1 MSLTPPPPATPATP
15 ATSFP
20 PVPPTASTTPVTP
33 VTPAGAMDTGPAA
46 LPTIHVDGLPFVA
59 TTVPVLTA
67 HIVDEATA
75 GRGGWVV
82 TPNID
87 ILRRWRLEPA
97 FRALVADATV
107 FTADGR
113 PIVWASQL
121 QGTPLPTRLTGSDLF
136 NALMGAAAAAG
147 LRIALIGGNEGAAEA
162 AAARLI
168 PEAVAAGRVRCLCP
182 PFGFEQQPQEMA
194 RIETLLTGWQPHIV
208 FIGLGSPKQEKL
220 AARLRPLAPRAWYL
234 GVGVSFSFVAG
245 DVKRAPGW
253 MQRSGL
259 EWVHRLTQE
268 PGRLARRYLVD
279 GIPFAA
285 GLLWRSATRRGRSS
299 AV

>member
-1 MSLTPPPPATPATP
+1 MSMTPIPP
-15 ATSFP
+15 
-20 PVPPTASTTPVTP
+20 
-33 VTPAGAMDTGPAA
+33 GAGPAPTETA
-46 LPTIHVDGLPFVA
+46 ATTLPTIQVDGLPFVA
-59 TTVPVLTA
+59 STVPKLTG
-67 HIVDEATA
+67 HIVAEAAA

-87 ILRRWRLEPA
+87 ILRRWRVEPA
-97 FRALVADATV
+97 FRALVSDATI

-121 QGTPLPTRLTGSDLF
+121 QGTPLPARLTGSDLF
-136 NALMGAAAAAG
+136 VALMAAAGAG
-147 LRIALIGGNEGAAEA
+147 LRIALIGGNEGTAEA

-168 PEAVAAGRVRCLCP
+168 PEAVAAGRVRTLCP

-194 RIETLLTGWQPHIV
+194 RLESLLTGWQPQIV

-220 AARLRPLAPRAWYL
+220 IARLRALAPRAWYL

-259 EWVHRLTQE
+259 EWVHRLVQE

-285 GLLWRSATRRGRSS
+285 GLLWRSASRRGRDP

>member
-1 MSLTPPPPATPATP
+1 MTPIPP
-15 ATSFP
+15 
-20 PVPPTASTTPVTP
+20 
-33 VTPAGAMDTGPAA
+33 GAGPAPTETA
-46 LPTIHVDGLPFVA
+46 VTTLPTIQVDGLPFVA
-59 TTVPVLTA
+59 STVPKLTG
-67 HIVDEATA
+67 HIVAEAAA

-87 ILRRWRLEPA
+87 ILRRWRVEPA
-97 FRALVADATV
+97 FRALVSDATI

-121 QGTPLPTRLTGSDLF
+121 QGTPLPARLTGSDLF
-136 NALMGAAAAAG
+136 VALMAAAAGAG
-147 LRIALIGGNEGAAEA
+147 LRIALIGGNEGTAEA

-168 PEAVAAGRVRCLCP
+168 PEAVAAGRVRTLCP

-194 RIETLLTGWQPHIV
+194 RLETLLTGWQPQIV

-220 AARLRPLAPRAWYL
+220 IARLRALAPRAWYL

-259 EWVHRLTQE
+259 EWVHRLVQE

-285 GLLWRSATRRGRSS
+285 GLLWRSASRRGRDP
-299 AV
+299 VV

>member
-1 MSLTPPPPATPATP
+1 MST
-15 ATSFP
+15 FP
-20 PVPPTASTTPVTP
+20 STTASSAASAS
-33 VTPAGAMDTGPAA
+33 AGAAA
-46 LPTIHVDGLPFVA
+46 SLPTIQVDGLPFVA
-59 TTVPVLTA
+59 STVPQLTA
-67 HIVDEATA
+67 HIVGEAGA
-75 GRGGWVV
+75 ARGGWVV

-87 ILRRWRLEPA
+87 ILRRWRVDPA
-97 FRALVADATV
+97 FRALVADATI

-136 NALMGAAAAAG
+136 VALMAAASEAG
-147 LRIALIGGNEGAAEA
+147 LRIALIGGNEGTADA

-182 PFGFEQQPQEMA
+182 PFGFEQKPEEMA
-194 RIETLLTGWQPHIV
+194 RLETLLTSWQPQIV

-220 AARLRPLAPRAWYL
+220 IARLRALAPRAWYL

-259 EWVHRLTQE
+259 EWVHRLVQE

-285 GLLWRSATRRGRSS
+285 GLLWRSATRRGRGS

>member
-1 MSLTPPPPATPATP
+1 MSLTPATNA
-15 ATSFP
+15 A
-20 PVPPTASTTPVTP
+20 PTASAMSPPSAV
-33 VTPAGAMDTGPAA
+33 PAGDAATGPAV
-46 LPTIHVDGLPFVA
+46 LPTIQVDGLPFAA
-59 TTVPVLTA
+59 TTVPVLTG
-67 HIVDEATA
+67 HIVDEAA
-75 GRGGWVV
+75 VGRGGWVV

-136 NALMGAAAAAG
+136 VSLMPAAAAAG
-147 LRIALIGGNEGAAEA
+147 LRIALIGGNEGTAEA
-162 AAARLI
+162 AAATLI

-182 PFGFEQQPQEMA
+182 PFGFEQQLQEMA
-194 RIETLLTGWQPHIV
+194 RLETLLTGWQPHIV

-220 AARLRPLAPRAWYL
+220 IAKLRPLAPRAWYL

-285 GLLWRSATRRGRSS
+285 GLLWRSATRRGRGS

>member
-1 MSLTPPPPATPATP
+1 MSAIPSSSSAA
-15 ATSFP
+15 
-20 PVPPTASTTPVTP
+20 
-33 VTPAGAMDTGPAA
+33 AGASAAA
-46 LPTIHVDGLPFVA
+46 LPTIQVDGLPFVA
-59 TTVPVLTA
+59 TTVPPLTA
-67 HIVDEATA
+67 HIVDEAGA

-87 ILRRWRLEPA
+87 ILRRWRIEPA
-97 FRALVADATV
+97 FRALVADATI

-121 QGTPLPTRLTGSDLF
+121 QGTPLPARLTGSDLF
-136 NALMGAAAAAG
+136 VALMEAAARAG
-147 LRIALIGGNEGAAEA
+147 LRIALIGGNEGTAEA

-168 PEAVAAGRVRCLCP
+168 PEAVAAGRVRTLCP

-194 RIETLLTGWQPHIV
+194 RLESLLTGWQPQIV

-220 AARLRPLAPRAWYL
+220 IARLRALAPRAWYL

-259 EWVHRLTQE
+259 EWVHRLVQE

-285 GLLWRSATRRGRSS
+285 GLLWRSAARRGRRS
-299 AV
+299 AGPAH

>member
-1 MSLTPPPPATPATP
+1 MSAIPSSSSAA
-15 ATSFP
+15 
-20 PVPPTASTTPVTP
+20 
-33 VTPAGAMDTGPAA
+33 AGASATA
-46 LPTIHVDGLPFVA
+46 LPTIQVDGLPFVA
-59 TTVPVLTA
+59 TTVPPLTA
-67 HIVDEATA
+67 HIVDEAGA

-87 ILRRWRLEPA
+87 ILRRWRIEPA
-97 FRALVADATV
+97 FRALVADATI

-121 QGTPLPTRLTGSDLF
+121 QGTPLPARLTGSDLF
-136 NALMGAAAAAG
+136 VALMEAAARAG
-147 LRIALIGGNEGAAEA
+147 LRIALIGGNEGTAEA

-168 PEAVAAGRVRCLCP
+168 PEAVAAGRVRTLCP

-194 RIETLLTGWQPHIV
+194 RLESLLTGWQPQIV

-220 AARLRPLAPRAWYL
+220 IARLRALAPRAWYL

-259 EWVHRLTQE
+259 EWVHRLVQE

-285 GLLWRSATRRGRSS
+285 GLLWRSAARRGRRP
-299 AV
+299 AGPAH

>member
-1 MSLTPPPPATPATP
+1 MSLTPT
-15 ATSFP
+15 
-20 PVPPTASTTPVTP
+20 
-33 VTPAGAMDTGPAA
+33 MPAA
-46 LPTIHVDGLPFVA
+46 SAAPDRATLPTIHVDGLPFAA
-59 TTVPVLTA
+59 TTVPLLTR
-67 HIVDEATA
+67 HIVDEAGA
-75 GRGGWVV
+75 DRGGWVV

-87 ILRRWRLEPA
+87 ILRRWRLDPA

-136 NALMGAAAAAG
+136 IELMGAAAAAG

-194 RIETLLTGWQPHIV
+194 RLESLLTGWAPQIV

-220 AARLRPLAPRAWYL
+220 IARLRPLAPRAWYL

-259 EWVHRLTQE
+259 EWLHRLTQE

-285 GLLWRSATRRGRSS
+285 GLLWRSATRRGRG
-299 AV
+299 AGPAL

>member
-1 MSLTPPPPATPATP
+1 MSTF
-15 ATSFP
+15 TST
-20 PVPPTASTTPVTP
+20 TASSAASAS
-33 VTPAGAMDTGPAA
+33 AGAAA
-46 LPTIHVDGLPFVA
+46 SLPTIQVDGLPFVA
-59 TTVPVLTA
+59 STVPQLTA
-67 HIVDEATA
+67 HIVGEAGA
-75 GRGGWVV
+75 ARGGWVV

-87 ILRRWRLEPA
+87 ILRRWRVDPA
-97 FRALVADATV
+97 FRALVADATI

-136 NALMGAAAAAG
+136 VALMAAAADAG
-147 LRIALIGGNEGAAEA
+147 LRIALIGGNEGTAEA

-182 PFGFEQQPQEMA
+182 PFGFEQKPEEMA
-194 RIETLLTGWQPHIV
+194 RLETLLTNWQPQIV

-220 AARLRPLAPRAWYL
+220 IARLRALAPRAWYL

-259 EWVHRLTQE
+259 EWVHRLVQE

-285 GLLWRSATRRGRSS
+285 GLLWRSATRRGRGS

>member
-1 MSLTPPPPATPATP
+1 MSAIPSSSSPA
-15 ATSFP
+15 
-20 PVPPTASTTPVTP
+20 
-33 VTPAGAMDTGPAA
+33 AGASAAA

-59 TTVPVLTA
+59 TTVPPLTA
-67 HIVDEATA
+67 HIVDEAGA

-87 ILRRWRLEPA
+87 ILRRWRIEPA
-97 FRALVADATV
+97 FRALVADATI

-121 QGTPLPTRLTGSDLF
+121 QGTPLPARLTGSDLF
-136 NALMGAAAAAG
+136 VALMEAAARAG
-147 LRIALIGGNEGAAEA
+147 LRIALIGGNEGTAEA

-168 PEAVAAGRVRCLCP
+168 PEAVAAGRVRTLCP

-194 RIETLLTGWQPHIV
+194 QLESLLTAWQPQIV

-220 AARLRPLAPRAWYL
+220 IARLRALAPRAWYL

-259 EWVHRLTQE
+259 EWVHRLVQE

-285 GLLWRSATRRGRSS
+285 GLLWRSATRRGSRP
-299 AV
+299 AGPAH

>member
-1 MSLTPPPPATPATP
+1 MTVPMSD
-15 ATSFP
+15 
-20 PVPPTASTTPVTP
+20 TASFAVGAA
-33 VTPAGAMDTGPAA
+33 AGARAGAA
-46 LPTIHVDGLPFVA
+46 AELPTVRVDGLDFVA
-59 TTVPVLTA
+59 STVPQVSA
-67 HIVDEATA
+67 HIVAEAGA

-87 ILRRWRLEPA
+87 ILRRWRVDAA
-97 FRALVADATV
+97 FRALVDSATI

-121 QGTPLPTRLTGSDLF
+121 QGTPLPARLTGSDLF
-136 NALMGAAAAAG
+136 IRLMSEAHAAG

-162 AAARLI
+162 AAAKLL
-168 PEAVAAGRVRCLCP
+168 PEGHAERVRCLCP
-182 PFGFEQQPQEMA
+182 PNGFEQQPAEMA
-194 RIETLLTGWQPHIV
+194 RLEQLLTDWQPHIV

-220 AARLRPLAPRAWYL
+220 IARLRPLAPRAWYL

-259 EWVHRLTQE
+259 EWVHRLVQE

-279 GIPFAA
+279 GIPFAV
-285 GLLWRSATRRGRSS
+285 GLLWRARLARGR
-299 AV
+299 AAQGRGAAR

>member
-1 MSLTPPPPATPATP
+1 MSAIPSSSSAA
-15 ATSFP
+15 
-20 PVPPTASTTPVTP
+20 
-33 VTPAGAMDTGPAA
+33 AGASAAA
-46 LPTIHVDGLPFVA
+46 LPTIQVDGLPFVA
-59 TTVPVLTA
+59 TTVPPLTA
-67 HIVDEATA
+67 HIVHEAGA
-75 GRGGWVV
+75 ARGGWVV

-87 ILRRWRLEPA
+87 ILRRWRIEPA
-97 FRALVADATV
+97 FRALVADATI

-121 QGTPLPTRLTGSDLF
+121 QGTPLPARLTGSDLF
-136 NALMGAAAAAG
+136 VALMEAAARAG
-147 LRIALIGGNEGAAEA
+147 LRIALIGGNEGTAEA

-168 PEAVAAGRVRCLCP
+168 PEAVAAGRVRTLCP

-194 RIETLLTGWQPHIV
+194 RLESLLTGWQPQIV

-220 AARLRPLAPRAWYL
+220 IARLRALAPRAWYL

-259 EWVHRLTQE
+259 EWVHRLVQE

-285 GLLWRSATRRGRSS
+285 GLLWRSAARRGRRS
-299 AV
+299 AGPAH

>member
-1 MSLTPPPPATPATP
+1 MSDPMSAIPSSSSAA
-15 ATSFP
+15 
-20 PVPPTASTTPVTP
+20 
-33 VTPAGAMDTGPAA
+33 AGASAAA
-46 LPTIHVDGLPFVA
+46 LPTIQVDGLPFVA
-59 TTVPVLTA
+59 TTVPPLTA
-67 HIVDEATA
+67 HIVDEAGA

-87 ILRRWRLEPA
+87 ILRRWRIEPA
-97 FRALVADATV
+97 FRALVADATI

-121 QGTPLPTRLTGSDLF
+121 QGTPLPARLTGSDLF
-136 NALMGAAAAAG
+136 VALMEAAARAG
-147 LRIALIGGNEGAAEA
+147 LRIALIGGNEGTAEA

-168 PEAVAAGRVRCLCP
+168 PEAVAAGRVRTLCP

-194 RIETLLTGWQPHIV
+194 RLESLLTGWQPQIV

-220 AARLRPLAPRAWYL
+220 IARLRALAPRAWYL

-259 EWVHRLTQE
+259 EWVHRLVQE

-285 GLLWRSATRRGRSS
+285 GLLWRSAARRGRRS
-299 AV
+299 AGPAH

>member
-1 MSLTPPPPATPATP
+1 MST
-15 ATSFP
+15 FP
-20 PVPPTASTTPVTP
+20 STTASSAASAS
-33 VTPAGAMDTGPAA
+33 AGAAA
-46 LPTIHVDGLPFVA
+46 SLPTIQVDGLPFVA
-59 TTVPVLTA
+59 STVPQLTA
-67 HIVDEATA
+67 HIVGEAGA
-75 GRGGWVV
+75 ARGGWVV

-87 ILRRWRLEPA
+87 ILRRWRVDPA
-97 FRALVADATV
+97 FRALVADATI

-136 NALMGAAAAAG
+136 VALMAAAADAG
-147 LRIALIGGNEGAAEA
+147 LRIALIGGNEGTAEA

-182 PFGFEQQPQEMA
+182 PFGFEQKPEEMA
-194 RIETLLTGWQPHIV
+194 RLETLLTSWQPQIV

-220 AARLRPLAPRAWYL
+220 IARLRALAPRAWYL

-259 EWVHRLTQE
+259 EWVHRLVQE

-285 GLLWRSATRRGRSS
+285 GLLWRSATRRGRGS

>member
-1 MSLTPPPPATPATP
+1 MTVPMSD
-15 ATSFP
+15 
-20 PVPPTASTTPVTP
+20 TASFAAGA
-33 VTPAGAMDTGPAA
+33 PAGDGAHPGGASV
-46 LPTIHVDGLPFVA
+46 LPTVRVDGLDFVA
-59 TTVPVLTA
+59 STVPQVSA
-67 HIVDEATA
+67 HIVAEAGA

-87 ILRRWRLEPA
+87 ILRRWRVDA
-97 FRALVADATV
+97 TFRALVESATI

-136 NALMGAAAAAG
+136 IRLVGEAHAAG

-162 AAARLI
+162 AAATLL
-168 PEAVAAGRVRCLCP
+168 PEGGADRVRCLCP
-182 PFGFEQQPQEMA
+182 PFGFEQQPAEMA
-194 RIETLLTGWQPHIV
+194 RLEQLLTDWQPHIV

-220 AARLRPLAPRAWYL
+220 IARLRPLAPRAWYL

-259 EWVHRLTQE
+259 EWVHRLVQE

-279 GIPFAA
+279 GIPFAV
-285 GLLWRSATRRGRSS
+285 GLLWRARLARGR
-299 AV
+299 APQGPGAAR

>member
-1 MSLTPPPPATPATP
+1 MSDTT
-15 ATSFP
+15 TSI
-20 PVPPTASTTPVTP
+20 PVTP
-33 VTPAGAMDTGPAA
+33 DVGAPTAAAAGAV
-46 LPTIHVDGLPFVA
+46 LPTIRVDGLPFVA
-59 TTVPVLTA
+59 STVPALSA
-67 HIVDEATA
+67 HIVAEAGA

-87 ILRRWRLEPA
+87 ILRRWRVEPS
-97 FRALVADATV
+97 FRALVTDATV

-121 QGTPLPTRLTGSDLF
+121 QGTPLPGRLTGSDLF
-136 NALMGAAAAAG
+136 VELMGAAERAG

-162 AAARLI
+162 AAARLV
-168 PEAVAAGRVRCLCP
+168 PRAVAAGQVRCLCP
-182 PFGFEQQPQEMA
+182 PFGFEQMPAEVARLNALLTDWQPQ
-194 RIETLLTGWQPHIV
+194 IV

-220 AARLRPLAPRAWYL
+220 AAQLRPLAPRAWYL

-253 MQRSGL
+253 MQRGGL
-259 EWVHRLTQE
+259 EWLHRVVQE
-268 PGRLARRYLVD
+268 PRRLARRYLVD

-285 GLLWRSATRRGRSS
+285 GLLWRAATRRGGGP
-299 AV
+299 AT

>member
-20 PVPPTASTTPVTP
+20 PVAPTASTTPVTP

>member
-1 MSLTPPPPATPATP
+1 MSTF
-15 ATSFP
+15 TST
-20 PVPPTASTTPVTP
+20 TASSAASAS
-33 VTPAGAMDTGPAA
+33 AGAAA
-46 LPTIHVDGLPFVA
+46 SLPTIQVDGLPFVA
-59 TTVPVLTA
+59 STVPQLTA
-67 HIVDEATA
+67 HIVGEAGA
-75 GRGGWVV
+75 ARGGWVV

-87 ILRRWRLEPA
+87 ILRRWRVDPA
-97 FRALVADATV
+97 FRALVADATI

-136 NALMGAAAAAG
+136 VALMAAAADAG
-147 LRIALIGGNEGAAEA
+147 LRIALIGGNEGTAEA

-182 PFGFEQQPQEMA
+182 PFGFEQKPEEMA
-194 RIETLLTGWQPHIV
+194 RLETLLTSWQPQIV

-220 AARLRPLAPRAWYL
+220 IARLRALAPRAWYL

-259 EWVHRLTQE
+259 EWVHRLVQE

-285 GLLWRSATRRGRSS
+285 GLLWRSATRRGRGS

>member
-1 MSLTPPPPATPATP
+1 MSTF
-15 ATSFP
+15 S
-20 PVPPTASTTPVTP
+20 STTSSSAAGSTGAS
-33 VTPAGAMDTGPAA
+33 AGAAA
-46 LPTIHVDGLPFVA
+46 SLPTIQVDGLPFVA
-59 TTVPVLTA
+59 TTVPQLTA
-67 HIVDEATA
+67 HIVGEAGA
-75 GRGGWVV
+75 ARGGWVV

-87 ILRRWRLEPA
+87 ILRRWRVEPA
-97 FRALVADATV
+97 FRALVADATI

-121 QGTPLPTRLTGSDLF
+121 QGTPLPARLTGSDLF
-136 NALMGAAAAAG
+136 VALMGAAADAG
-147 LRIALIGGNEGAAEA
+147 LRIALIGGNEGTAEA

-182 PFGFEQQPQEMA
+182 PFGFEQKPEEMA
-194 RIETLLTGWQPHIV
+194 RLETLLTHWQPQIV

-220 AARLRPLAPRAWYL
+220 IARLRALAPRAWYL

-259 EWVHRLTQE
+259 EWVHRLVQE

-285 GLLWRSATRRGRSS
+285 GLLWRSATRRGRGS
-299 AV
+299 AA

>member
-1 MSLTPPPPATPATP
+1 MSTFPS
-15 ATSFP
+15 TSP
-20 PVPPTASTTPVTP
+20 SGASSASTGA
-33 VTPAGAMDTGPAA
+33 PAS
-46 LPTIHVDGLPFVA
+46 LPTIQVDGLPFVA
-59 TTVPVLTA
+59 STVPQLTA
-67 HIVDEATA
+67 HIVAEAGA
-75 GRGGWVV
+75 ARGGWVV

-87 ILRRWRLEPA
+87 ILRRWRVEPA
-97 FRALVADATV
+97 FRALVADATI

-121 QGTPLPTRLTGSDLF
+121 QGTPLPARLTGSDLF
-136 NALMGAAAAAG
+136 VALMGAAAQAG
-147 LRIALIGGNEGAAEA
+147 LRIALIGGNEGTAEA

-194 RIETLLTGWQPHIV
+194 RLETLLTGWQPQIV

-220 AARLRPLAPRAWYL
+220 IARLRALAPRAWYL

-259 EWVHRLTQE
+259 EWVHRLVQE

-285 GLLWRSATRRGRSS
+285 GLLWRSATRRGRGS

>member
-1 MSLTPPPPATPATP
+1 MSSTP
-15 ATSFP
+15 ATSIP
-20 PVPPTASTTPVTP
+20 SATS
-33 VTPAGAMDTGPAA
+33 AGAAA
-46 LPTIHVDGLPFVA
+46 LPIIHVDGLPFAA
-59 TTVPVLTA
+59 TTVPVLTG
-67 HIVDEATA
+67 HIVDEAAA

-87 ILRRWRLEPA
+87 ILRRWRVEPA

-136 NALMGAAAAAG
+136 VALMHAAAAAG
-147 LRIALIGGNEGAAEA
+147 LRIALIGGNEGTADA
-162 AAARLI
+162 AAAKLI

-194 RIETLLTGWQPHIV
+194 RLETLLSGWLPQIV

-220 AARLRPLAPRAWYL
+220 IARLRPLAPRAWYL

-285 GLLWRSATRRGRSS
+285 GLLWRSATRRGRRP

>member
-1 MSLTPPPPATPATP
+1 MTDMPSLDAARGAATPPPSA
-15 ATSFP
+15 
-20 PVPPTASTTPVTP
+20 
-33 VTPAGAMDTGPAA
+33 PAA
-46 LPTIHVDGLPFVA
+46 LPTVRVDGLPFVA
-59 TTVPVLTA
+59 ATVPQLTD
-67 HIVDEATA
+67 HIVTEARA

-87 ILRRWRLEPA
+87 ILRRWRVDAA
-97 FRALVADATV
+97 FRALVDTATV

-121 QGTPLPTRLTGSDLF
+121 QGTPLPARLTGADLF
-136 NALMGAAAAAG
+136 VQLTRQAHAAD
-147 LRIALIGGNEGAAEA
+147 LRIVLIGGNEGAAEA
-162 AAARLI
+162 AAAKLT
-168 PEAVAAGRVRCLCP
+168 PGEDGQHGGGAVRCLCP
-182 PFGFEQQPQEMA
+182 PLGFEQQPAEMA
-194 RIETLLTGWQPHIV
+194 RIERLLVDWRPHIV

-220 AARLRPLAPRAWYL
+220 IARLRPLAPRAWYL

-259 EWVHRLTQE
+259 EWVHRLVQE

-279 GIPFAA
+279 GIPFAV
-285 GLLWRSATRRGRSS
+285 GLLWRARLARHRP
-299 AV
+299 AAAP

>member
-1 MSLTPPPPATPATP
+1 MAFTTVSPSDAA
-15 ATSFP
+15 
-20 PVPPTASTTPVTP
+20 ASRAV
-33 VTPAGAMDTGPAA
+33 AAAPAA
-46 LPTIHVDGLPFVA
+46 PLPTIRVDGLPFA
-59 TTVPVLTA
+59 ALTVPQLTD
-67 HIVDEATA
+67 HIVTEAGA

-87 ILRRWRLEPA
+87 ILRRWRTDAA
-97 FRALVADATV
+97 FRELVRGATV

-121 QGTPLPTRLTGSDLF
+121 QGTPLPARLTGSDLF
-136 NALMGAAAAAG
+136 VQLVPRAQAAG
-147 LRIALIGGNEGAAEA
+147 LRIAMIGGNEGAAEA
-162 AAARLI
+162 AAAKLM
-168 PEAVAAGRVRCLCP
+168 PGAGVDAVRCLCP
-182 PFGFEQQPQEMA
+182 PFGFEQNAAEMA
-194 RIETLLTGWQPHIV
+194 RIERLLTEWQPHIV

-220 AARLRPLAPRAWYL
+220 IAHLQPLRPQAWYL

-259 EWVHRLTQE
+259 EWIHRLVQE

-279 GIPFAA
+279 GVPFAL
-285 GLLWRSATRRGRSS
+285 GLLWRARQARGGAR
-299 AV
+299 

>member
-1 MSLTPPPPATPATP
+1 MSMTPIPP
-15 ATSFP
+15 
-20 PVPPTASTTPVTP
+20 
-33 VTPAGAMDTGPAA
+33 GAGPAPTETA
-46 LPTIHVDGLPFVA
+46 AAAAATTLPTIQVDGLPFVA
-59 TTVPVLTA
+59 STVPELTG
-67 HIVDEATA
+67 HIVAEAAA
-75 GRGGWVV
+75 GHGGWVV

-87 ILRRWRLEPA
+87 ILRRWRVEPA
-97 FRALVADATV
+97 FRALVSDATI

-121 QGTPLPTRLTGSDLF
+121 QGTPLPARLTGSDLF
-136 NALMGAAAAAG
+136 VALMAAAADAG
-147 LRIALIGGNEGAAEA
+147 LRIALIGGNEGTAEA

-168 PEAVAAGRVRCLCP
+168 PEAVAAGRVRTLCP

-194 RIETLLTGWQPHIV
+194 RLETLLTGWQPQIV

-220 AARLRPLAPRAWYL
+220 IARLRALAPRAWYL

-259 EWVHRLTQE
+259 EWVHRLVQE

-285 GLLWRSATRRGRSS
+285 GLLWRSASRRGRDP
-299 AV
+299 VV